1 MVNKKR
7 IALEEDKERYET
19 GLTKLQET
27 AATVAVIEED
37 VKVKQI
43 EAEIKK
49 KEADEFATTVG
60 IEKEKVEKENSK
72 ANEEAEKCSV
82 IKRDVEEKKS
92 STQADL
98 DAAVPLVEEAKA
110 ALDSISKKDF

>member
-7 IALEEDKERYET
+7 IALEEDKERYEN

-37 VKVKQI
+37 VKIKQI

-60 IEKEKVEKENSK
+60 IEKEKVEKENAK

-92 STQADL
+92 ST
-98 DAAVPLVEEAKA
+98 
-110 ALDSISKKDF
+110 